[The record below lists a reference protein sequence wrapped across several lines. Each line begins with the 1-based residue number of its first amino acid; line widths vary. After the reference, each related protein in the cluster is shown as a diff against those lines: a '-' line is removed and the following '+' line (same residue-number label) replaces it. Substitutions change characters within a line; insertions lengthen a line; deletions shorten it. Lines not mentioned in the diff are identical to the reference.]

1 MTIYRGNALRIDMTE
16 HRIERSETPEN
27 GIGGRTWNSV
37 TLLRELEPGIDPL
50 GPDNL
55 LCISVGPL
63 TGSELISTCR
73 IIASAKSP
81 LTGYLGDSGARGF
94 FAPEM
99 RWAGWDQIVFSGA
112 SERWVYLFIDNDKV
126 EIRDASHLVGL
137 DITETTVALIQELG
151 DPDLQVAAIGPAG
164 EKLVKY
170 AIISCNLS
178 RACGRT
184 GMGAVMGSKKIK
196 AIVVRGDK
204 PVQPADPDRF
214 QKACSDLNANIEAH
228 RQFESRRLYG
238 TTRIMDS
245 LSEMGVL
252 PAYHYRSAVFEELD
266 KVSSEALRRDHVVK
280 SKACYN
286 CNVYCSR

>member
-1 MTIYRGNALRIDMTE
+1 MTIYRGNALRIDMTD
-16 HRIERSETPEN
+16 HRLERAETPEN

-112 SERWVYLFIDNDKV
+112 SERWVYLFIDNDTV

-151 DPDLQVAAIGPAG
+151 DPDLQVATIGPAG
-164 EKLVKY
+164 ENLVKY
-170 AIISCNLS
+170 SIISS
-178 RACGRT
+178 
-184 GMGAVMGSKKIK
+184 
-196 AIVVRGDK
+196 
-204 PVQPADPDRF
+204 
-214 QKACSDLNANIEAH
+214 
-228 RQFESRRLYG
+228 
-238 TTRIMDS
+238 S
-245 LSEMGVL
+245 LL
-252 PAYHYRSAVFEELD
+252 LTIIH
-266 KVSSEALRRDHVVK
+266 SSFV
-280 SKACYN
+280 
-286 CNVYCSR
+286 